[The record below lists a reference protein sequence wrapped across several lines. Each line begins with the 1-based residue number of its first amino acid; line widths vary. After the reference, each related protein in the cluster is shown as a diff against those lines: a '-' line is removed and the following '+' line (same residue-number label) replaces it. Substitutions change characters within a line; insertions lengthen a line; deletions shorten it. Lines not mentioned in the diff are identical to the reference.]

1 MVLMCK
7 ASRDKG
13 KRGEREVV
21 NLLKAE
27 GHHAQRTAPLQ
38 AAEGDDSGA
47 DVLLDDKYKIEVK
60 RRKNGFKTL
69 YDYIENVDFV
79 FMRAD
84 RKKHIVAMSV
94 ETFLELY
101 SAAKKN
107 SKSNKRGG
115 EEDVGKKF

>member
-1 MVLMCK
+1 MGKM
-7 ASRDKG
+7 ARNKG

-21 NLLKAE
+21 NLLKAA

-38 AAEGDDSGA
+38 AHMGDSSGA

-69 YDYIENVDFV
+69 YSHIENADFA

-101 SAAKKN
+101 RKAKESGENDKQ
-107 SKSNKRGG
+107 GG

>member
-1 MVLMCK
+1 MGK
-7 ASRDKG
+7 TSRDKG

-21 NLLKAE
+21 NLLKKA
-27 GHHAQRTAPLQ
+27 GHSAQRTAPLQ
-38 AAEGDDSGA
+38 AHSGDDSGA

-60 RRKNGFKTL
+60 RRKNGFKSL
-69 YDYIENVDFV
+69 YDYIKNVDFA

-101 SAAKKN
+101 SKAKEGDKN
-107 SKSNKRGG
+107 
-115 EEDVGKKF
+115 D

>member
-1 MVLMCK
+1 MGK
-7 ASRDKG
+7 ASRNKG

-21 NLLKAE
+21 NLLKAA

-38 AAEGDDSGA
+38 AHSGDDSGA

-60 RRKNGFKTL
+60 RRKNSFKTL
-69 YDYIENVDFV
+69 YDYIENVDFA

-84 RKKHIVAMSV
+84 RRKYIVAMSI

-101 SAAKKN
+101 TDAKE
-107 SKSNKRGG
+107 SNKNDKQGG
-115 EEDVGKKF
+115 EEDVRKKF